1 MNAKLSD
8 IVLTN
13 DRISPTASLHVE
25 VIADFA
31 CPFSFIGKRR
41 LDEALGAVQGPSE
54 VSWYPFQMNPDVPA
68 EGMPFNEYLTKRFGS
83 VENVEPVLEYL
94 GEQGKDVGI
103 DFRFDAIRQVPN
115 TVRAHQLMQLAET
128 VGSDRA
134 AMADDLFTAFFG
146 DGKDIGN
153 RGALIQIGKEHG
165 LSAGEVIRAIDSDQL
180 RQVVI
185 AREAQVRSSGLSA
198 TPGFLLNRRLLVVG
212 AQETDAIV
220 NAFDRAMFGEGTD
233 QIESPALH

>member
-54 VSWYPFQMNPDVPA
+54 VSWYPFQLNPDVPT
-68 EGMPFNEYLTKRFGS
+68 EGMPFNAYLTKRFGS
-83 VENVEPVLEYL
+83 VESIEPVLEYL
-94 GEQGKDVGI
+94 REEGKELDI

-128 VGSDRA
+128 VGADRA
-134 AMADDLFTAFFG
+134 AIADNLFTAFFEEG
-146 DGKDIGN
+146 RDIGN
-153 RGALIQIGKEHG
+153 RGALIQIAKKHG
-165 LSAGEVIRAIDSDQL
+165 LSAGEVVRAIDSDQI
-180 RQVVI
+180 RQVVV
-185 AREAQVRSSGLSA
+185 AREAQVRNSGLSA
-198 TPGFLLNRRLLVVG
+198 TPGFLMNRRLLVVG
-212 AQETDAIV
+212 AQDTDTIV

-233 QIESPALH
+233 MIESPALH